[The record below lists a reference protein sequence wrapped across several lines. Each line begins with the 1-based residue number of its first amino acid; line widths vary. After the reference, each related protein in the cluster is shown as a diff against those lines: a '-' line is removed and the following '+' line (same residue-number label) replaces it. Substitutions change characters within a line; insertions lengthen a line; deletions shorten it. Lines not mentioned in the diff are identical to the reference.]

1 MTRIVLD
8 RVTKTYRLPKALRH
22 RGPAL
27 SELALTVEEGEFL
40 VLVGPSG
47 CGKST
52 ALRLIAGLEEA
63 TSGDIY
69 FDDVNV
75 TDLPV
80 IDRNIAF
87 VFQDLALY
95 PHLTVADNIGFP
107 LRMARLP
114 KEAIAEKVWAAAR
127 LLKIVDQLNKR
138 PSQLSGGQR
147 QRVAMGRSI
156 VRDPDVF
163 LMDEPLSNLDAM
175 LRIEMRTEISAL
187 QRELGRT
194 TVYVTHDGEEAMTM
208 GHRVAVLRDGI
219 LQQCGA
225 PSALYATPVNAF
237 VAGFVGSPQM
247 NFVAGM
253 LWHDL
258 EWQVAFGPT
267 LLTLSDSIV
276 ARHPRLGRREGVP
289 VIVGFRPETICIDP
303 EAPDTVALD
312 IDVTSVQ
319 QYGKETRVL
328 FRAPEYGQGVGEI
341 PELDRITNKVGRSG
355 DLMMTLTPA
364 QPMEIGEHLRLRL
377 DPDAVHLFDRSGLA
391 L

>member
-8 RVTKTYRLPKALRH
+8 KVSKTYRLPRAVRH

-27 SELALTVEEGEFL
+27 SSLDLTVEDGEFL

-52 ALRLIAGLEEA
+52 ALRLVAGLEEV
-63 TSGDIY
+63 TVGRVL
-69 FDDVNV
+69 FDDRDVTQLMPSERNV
-75 TDLPV
+75 AL
-80 IDRNIAF
+80 
-87 VFQDLALY
+87 VFQDSALY
-95 PHLTVADNIGFP
+95 PHLSVFDNIGFP
-107 LRMARLP
+107 LRMARAPREL
-114 KEAIAEKVWAAAR
+114 IQQKVLAAAE
-127 LLKIVDQLNKR
+127 LLKISDQLEKR

-175 LRIEMRTEISAL
+175 LRVEMRTEISAL

-194 TVYVTHDGEEAMTM
+194 TIYVTHDGEEAMTM
-208 GHRVAVLRDGI
+208 GHRVAVLRDGV
-219 LQQCGA
+219 LQQCA
-225 PSALYATPVNAF
+225 PPAALYLTPANAF

-247 NFVAGM
+247 NFIAGM

-258 EWQVAFGPT
+258 EWQVAFGPV
-267 LLTLSDSIV
+267 LLTLPESVV

-289 VIVGFRPETICIDP
+289 VILGFRSEAVRIDP
-303 EAPDTVALD
+303 EAPDAVALE
-312 IDVTSVQ
+312 IEVTAVQ
-319 QYGKETRVL
+319 QFGKETRVL
-328 FRAPEYGQGVGEI
+328 FRAPQHGQGVGEI
-341 PELDRITNKVGRSG
+341 PELDRITSKVGRPG
-355 DLMMTLTPA
+355 DLTMTLMPA
-364 QPMEIGEHLRLRL
+364 QDVRLGDHLRLRL
-377 DPDAVHLFDRSGLA
+377 DPDALHLFDRGGRA